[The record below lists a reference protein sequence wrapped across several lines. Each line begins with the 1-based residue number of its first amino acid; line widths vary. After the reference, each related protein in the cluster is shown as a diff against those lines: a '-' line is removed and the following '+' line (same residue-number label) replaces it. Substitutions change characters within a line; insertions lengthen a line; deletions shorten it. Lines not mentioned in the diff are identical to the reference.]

1 MNKKFVVIVFSILF
15 LLTSMCLIDA
25 YGDGTTKKHKKGLE
39 KKVLWKAHF
48 FLKNQDELKLS
59 DEQMRQIKDLKVSV
73 KKDLVKRKAEIDLI
87 KIDIKSAL
95 YEETINTEA
104 INKLI
109 DQKYDLKRS
118 KAKYLV
124 SKYAAL
130 KSILT
135 DEQAKEVKAL
145 WKKCD
150 KN

>member
-1 MNKKFVVIVFSILF
+1 MNKKFGVIVFSILF
-15 LLTSMCLIDA
+15 LLTSVCLIDV
-25 YGDGTTKKHKKGLE
+25 YGDGTAKKHKKDFAE
-39 KKVLWKAHF
+39 KVLWKAHF

-59 DEQMRQIKDLKVSV
+59 DEQIRQIKDLKVSV
-73 KKDLVKRKAEIDLI
+73 KKDLVKRGAEIDLM

-95 YEETINTEA
+95 YEDTINREA

-109 DQKYDLKRS
+109 DKKYDLKRS

-124 SKYAAL
+124 GQYVAL

-135 DEQAKEVKAL
+135 DEQTKEVKAL

-150 KN
+150 KK